1 MVAALGIGTAV
12 QSTCKYDSGPQ
23 ITIESGTEPSTV
35 QITNLLQI
43 TNTKLEKNRSNCKP
57 INRPCNLSNLILIS
71 RLKLEAY

>member
-1 MVAALGIGTAV
+1 MKSQYRGTGLILEV
-12 QSTCKYDSGPQ
+12 GPLVL
-23 ITIESGTEPSTV
+23 ITIESGTDPSTV

-43 TNTKLEKNRSNCKP
+43 TNAKLEKNRSNCKP